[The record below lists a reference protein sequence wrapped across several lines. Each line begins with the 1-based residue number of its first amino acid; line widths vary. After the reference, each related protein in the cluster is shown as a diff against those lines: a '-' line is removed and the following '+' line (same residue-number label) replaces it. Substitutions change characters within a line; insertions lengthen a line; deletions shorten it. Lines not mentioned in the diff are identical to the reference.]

1 MPFLLTAAEV
11 LSFGKIT
18 GFRTG
23 LKLRG
28 VGVGVEECA
37 MIRKPAC
44 SHFGEPFQ
52 WQDYPAIIYHVQ
64 EVHQVPGSKEEAETR
79 AG

>member
-11 LSFGKIT
+11 LSLGKIT

-23 LKLRG
+23 LKPRG

-44 SHFGEPFQ
+44 SHFGEPF
-52 WQDYPAIIYHVQ
+52 PMARLPRNHISCSRSLR
-64 EVHQVPGSKEEAETR
+64 SKEEAGTR
-79 AG
+79 AE